1 MSKKPENIQDFLKN
15 TELSPIDKLRTIMT
29 LLRDPDQGCP
39 WDLKQNFASIAPFA
53 IEEAYEVVDAIE
65 QQDMDELKNELGDLL
80 LQVIFHAQM
89 ASEQNLF
96 NFDDVVET
104 VCNKMIRRHPHV
116 FNKNTHDKPTM
127 NSDSWEKIK
136 ATERA
141 DKDKSASGALSGIA
155 KALPALTRAKK
166 IQERAARTG
175 FDWSDTAG
183 PRAKIDEEL
192 DEVDNATDHENLI
205 EEIGDVLF
213 TVTTFAR
220 HHGIDAEQAL
230 KQANAKFESRF
241 RHMEEIAKGD
251 ITPLPLAEKE
261 ALWQKAKYHEKSLK
275 NK

>member
-1 MSKKPENIQDFLKN
+1 MDKDASKSEKSDF
-15 TELSPIDKLRTIMT
+15 SSIDTLRQIMAR
-29 LLRDPDQGCP
+29 LRDPVKGCE
-39 WDLKQNFASIAPFA
+39 WDAAQNFLSIAPYA

-65 QQDMDELKNELGDLL
+65 QQDMHELKNELGDLL
-80 LQVIFHAQM
+80 LQVVFHSQM
-89 ASEQNLF
+89 AAEKDLF
-96 NFDDVVET
+96 TFDDVVT
-104 VCNKMIRRHPHV
+104 AICKKMIRRHPHV
-116 FNKNTHDKPTM
+116 FQDHDTDIDPTRIKD
-127 NSDSWEKIK
+127 NWEKIK
-136 ATERA
+136 AKERSE
-141 DKDKSASGALSGIA
+141 KKSSDSGALVGIA

-192 DEVDNATDHENLI
+192 AEVDNATDRENLI

-230 KQANAKFESRF
+230 KKSNEKFENRF
-241 RHMEEIAKGD
+241 KIMEEIAGGD
-251 ITPLPLAEKE
+251 ITPLPLSEKE
-261 ALWQKAKYHEKSLK
+261 NLWIAAKNYEKSNK